1 MTRQPTTDPVTRKRH
16 AARALQ
22 ALTGILIASAAVACY
37 DVRAGFA
44 TLGFLLIATSAPWR
58 TAQ

>member
-1 MTRQPTTDPVTRKRH
+1 MTAPDPKLDRRRR

-22 ALTGILIASAAVACY
+22 ALTGILIAAVAVATY
-37 DVRAGFA
+37 DIRAGFA
-44 TLGFLLIATSAPWR
+44 TLGLLLLLTSAPWR